1 MSELLLFGEV
11 GWEIKAQDVIN
22 HLAGMAGEDV
32 SVRLNS
38 GGGDVYEG
46 IAVMNALRA
55 HDGQV
60 TVVIE
65 GLAASAASVIAC
77 GGANHVVIRPNAEV
91 MIHEAWTF
99 ADGNAADLA
108 KKVEDLNRASQNIAE
123 VYAAR
128 AGGTADEW
136 RELMRA
142 ETWYSAQEAL
152 DSGLVD
158 EIKDA
163 RAASE
168 SEPVAASYS
177 PRMVAHY
184 KYSGRRSAPA
194 PSNHAPVGREKET
207 PMSLNALAQEM
218 GMEVEDVKAV
228 FAHIHN
234 MKNEAVPISG
244 EVEVTYPSDVKIVP
258 TERIKVEP
266 VIGDKP
272 AESVEGEDS
281 SLVDAGVENAE
292 DVGESAAVQLAKQAG
307 LTFAMGDI
315 AEGFTA
321 DVDDGGVVTITAPS
335 GAEVGST
342 ADFTVLVNDTTVAL
356 AVTVRSLSDDEEGEE
371 AEAGSDSSGA
381 ETAPQI
387 PVASEQMVNKKV
399 LDIDTYEELKA
410 AAQFGW
416 AAMESEKETKLV
428 AEVDSWIN
436 EGRISSSLRAKAVA
450 AIKRDPATARDLYGA
465 NPKNT
470 IPRGEVGYG
479 RDADSTASGVPSV
492 SELNKLAESRLNK
505 KENKNV

>member
-22 HLAGMAGEDV
+22 HLADLAGEDV

-60 TVVIE
+60 TVIIE

-77 GGANHVVIRPNAEV
+77 GGAGHVVIRPNAEV
-91 MIHEAWTF
+91 MIHEAWTW
-99 ADGNAADLA
+99 ADGNAADLS

-128 AGGTADEW
+128 AGGTSDEW
-136 RELMRA
+136 RDRMRA

-152 DSGLVD
+152 DAGLVD
-158 EIKDA
+158 EIRDA

-168 SEPVAASYS
+168 SEPVAASYA

-194 PSNHAPVGREKET
+194 PINRAPVGREKET
-207 PMSLNALAQEM
+207 TMSLKALAQEM
-218 GMEVEDVKAV
+218 GMEVEDMKAV
-228 FAHIHN
+228 FAHISK
-234 MKNEAVPISG
+234 MKNEAIPISG
-244 EVEVTYPSDVKIVP
+244 EVEVSYPADVKIVP

-272 AESVEGEDS
+272 AEPAEGED
-281 SLVDAGVENAE
+281 LAPVDEGVDNADE
-292 DVGESAAVQLAKQAG
+292 SESAAVQLAKQAG
-307 LTFAMGDI
+307 LTFTMGDV

-321 DVDDGGVVTITAPS
+321 QVDEGGVVTITAPS

-342 ADFTVLVNDTTVAL
+342 PAFTVMVNDTSVAL
-356 AVTVRSLSDDEEGEE
+356 SVTVRSLSDEGEDDPE
-371 AEAGSDSSGA
+371 SPAGEVAPPAPVSS
-381 ETAPQI
+381 EPL
-387 PVASEQMVNKKV
+387 VNKKV

-410 AAQFGW
+410 AAKFGW
-416 AAMESEKETKLV
+416 SAMEAKQESDLV
-428 AEVDSWIN
+428 DEVDTWIK
-436 EGRISSSLRAKAVA
+436 EGRISAALRSKAVA
-450 AIKRDPATARDLYGA
+450 AIKRDPATARDLYGS

-479 RDADSTASGVPSV
+479 RES
-492 SELNKLAESRLNK
+492 AEGHDPEAAAIRQMPNPFPK
-505 KENKNV
+505 PKF

>member
-32 SVRLNS
+32 TVRLNS

-123 VYAAR
+123 VYAVR

-168 SEPVAASYS
+168 SDPVAASYS

-207 PMSLNALAQEM
+207 PMSLNALAQELGWDM
-218 GMEVEDVKAV
+218 GDLKSVLARL
-228 FAHIHN
+228 
-234 MKNEAVPISG
+234 KNEAVPISG

-272 AESVEGEDS
+272 TESVDGEDS
-281 SLVDAGVENAE
+281 SLVDADVENADE
-292 DVGESAAVQLAKQAG
+292 AGESAAVQLAKQAG
-307 LTFAMGDI
+307 LTFAMGDV

-342 ADFTVLVNDTTVAL
+342 AAFTVLVNDTTVAL
-356 AVTVRSLSDDEEGEE
+356 SVTVRSLSDDEEGEE
-371 AEAGSDSSGA
+371 DEAGSDSSGV
-381 ETAPQI
+381 EPAPQI
-387 PVASEQMVNKKV
+387 PVASEPMVNKKV
-399 LDIDTYEELKA
+399 LDIDTYEELKV

-436 EGRISSSLRAKAVA
+436 EGRISASLRAKAVA

-479 RDADSTASGVPSV
+479 RESATDDDPEATARRQKP
-492 SELNKLAESRLNK
+492 NPFPKPK
-505 KENKNV
+505 F